1 MVEVRVIP
9 SGPSLILKRDRLTS
23 AATAMRRV
31 GKAGSRLTKLNSRIE
46 TKSPRQEHLH
56 VSINLF
62 LLSTVLHASYATL
75 CPASLSYV
83 PREVLHPLCAIAVS
97 NVAHER

>member
-1 MVEVRVIP
+1 VIP

-23 AATAMRRV
+23 AATAMRRA

-46 TKSPRQEHLH
+46 IKSPRPEHLH
-56 VSINLF
+56 VSVNLKYLF

-75 CPASLSYV
+75 CPASPSYV

-97 NVAHER
+97 TVAHER